1 VWGVR
6 HLIVLLL
13 FVFLFVYLFSI
24 GAFLVGFRGDSAK
37 STMPSLDFATTID
50 GARGFIYAL
59 LAVTVVAIIVVVI
72 YRRTKVFGIK
82 PDELTKH
89 VVIAGPTGSEK
100 TITAKSIIKQVK
112 EKKSTAVVV
121 IDWSGEYVDA
131 LPNATVVHALNPF
144 GRSYTK
150 EYAAVLSSMFHGILS
165 LSEPQTHLFYS
176 AVVAEFEERAKGDS
190 RKPPTINDI
199 MVRLDRMAPQSRF
212 DYEIRLG
219 LQRRLLPLIFSEEEG
234 VVIGD
239 GGDVRVDVSKLKTR
253 EEKTLMSL
261 LALYHYYNEALTQP
275 EDTRRANPV
284 FTIERLGGVSLLTE
298 RYGIRHGYTDR
309 YSARHVTTSQHFTHA
324 DRRASALADKPAQSF
339 CSSWYPTIGV

>member
-1 VWGVR
+1 MRGAGY
-6 HLIVLLL
+6 LAALLASL
-13 FVFLFVYLFSI
+13 FLCFYLYYVGTTFLMGL
-24 GAFLVGFRGDSAK
+24 RGGLSK
-37 STMPSLDFATTID
+37 STMPTLDFEPAID
-50 GARGFIYAL
+50 VARGFVYAL
-59 LAVTVVAIIVVVI
+59 LVVAVAITIAVMA
-72 YRRTKVFGIK
+72 YRRTKVFGLK
-82 PDELTKH
+82 PDELIKH
-89 VVIAGPTGSEK
+89 VVIVGPTGSEK
-100 TITAKSIIKQVK
+100 TITAKSIIRQVK

-121 IDWSGEYVDA
+121 IDWCGEYGDV

-144 GRSYTK
+144 GGSYTK

-165 LSEPQTHLFYS
+165 LSEPQTHLFYN

-239 GGDVRVDVSKLKTR
+239 GGDVRIDVSRLKTR

-275 EDTRRANPV
+275 ED
-284 FTIERLGGVSLLTE
+284 I
-298 RYGIRHGYTDR
+298 
-309 YSARHVTTSQHFTHA
+309 
-324 DRRASALADKPAQSF
+324 
-339 CSSWYPTIGV
+339 